1 MRRSVILEPQRL
13 DRTDTDDIPDD
24 VLIGDIA
31 AGDRDAF
38 RVLTQRYT
46 RLFYAVAMRAGLD
59 RTEAE
64 DVAQDTLLRVWRSA
78 DTWRR
83 DGGASVRTWLY
94 RIAWNICTDRL
105 RQRKSPMVEL
115 PDDLAATSD
124 GADKIMHDDQRK
136 KIVGAAVAMLP
147 ERQRAALIL
156 CHYEGLSHAEAGAV
170 LGASAKA
177 VEGLVGRARQELAT
191 RLKKYKGVL

>member
-1 MRRSVILEPQRL
+1 MRREPERI
-13 DRTDTDDIPDD
+13 DTQDVSDIPDD
-24 VLIGDIA
+24 VLIGDVA

-38 RVLTQRYT
+38 RVLAQRYT
-46 RLFYAVAMRAGLD
+46 RLFYAVAVRAGLD
-59 RTEAE
+59 RSEAE

-105 RQRKSPMVEL
+105 RQRKRPMVEL
-115 PDDLAATSD
+115 PEDLAAATD
-124 GADKIMHDDQRK
+124 GADKIMQDAQRGR
-136 KIVGAAVAMLP
+136 IVGAAMAELP
-147 ERQRAALIL
+147 ERQRVALIL
-156 CHYEGLSHAEAGAV
+156 CHYEGLSHAEAAGV
-170 LGASAKA
+170 LGTTAKG
-177 VEGLVGRARQELAT
+177 VEGLVGRARQELAK